1 METPDEPRV
10 LARSSQGL
18 LVVHKPA
25 GMRVHPASEDG
36 VPDLLGWLR
45 DQPDLPPDVAPVQR
59 LDQGTSGLLLC
70 GSSRN
75 HRAMASAW
83 LEEGLVEKTYLTA
96 VHGRTRKK
104 GTLRRALPDARRGRP
119 LPAVT
124 RYRTL
129 EWLGGFSLLAV
140 RIETGRKHQIRR
152 HLSGIGHPVIG
163 DPRHGPRRPVR
174 VPGWPGRLWLH
185 ARVLVLPDG
194 ETFEDPLPPEL
205 LSSLDAMRSGPTEA
219 R

>member
-1 METPDEPRV
+1 MVVADEPRI
-10 LARSSQGL
+10 LGTSAHGL

-25 GMRVHPASEDG
+25 GMRVHPANDDG
-36 VPDLLGWLR
+36 VPDLLTWLR
-45 DQPDLPPDVAPVQR
+45 TQGSIPPDTAPVQR

-70 GSSRN
+70 GATSN

-83 LEEGLVEKTYLTA
+83 LTEGLVEKTYLTV

-104 GTLRRALPDARRGRP
+104 GILRRPLPDARRGRP
-119 LPAVT
+119 LPATT

-152 HLSGIGHPVIG
+152 HLHGIGHSVIG
-163 DPRHGPRRPVR
+163 DDRHAPRRRVR

-185 ARVLVLPDG
+185 ARALVLPDG
-194 ETFEDPLPPEL
+194 ETFEDPLPTAL
-205 LSSLDAMRSGPTEA
+205 LQSLEAMRAGAERSS
-219 R
+219 